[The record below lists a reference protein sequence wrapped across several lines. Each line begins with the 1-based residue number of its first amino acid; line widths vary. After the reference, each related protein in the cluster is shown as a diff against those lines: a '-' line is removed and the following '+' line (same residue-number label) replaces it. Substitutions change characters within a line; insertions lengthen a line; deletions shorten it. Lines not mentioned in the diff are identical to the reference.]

1 MWLGVRLYFLNISDK
16 WRAKT
21 NLIESGE
28 ITSTLPNSKELI
40 VDKKSKKRLEVLRQK
55 QEKQQVLLK
64 AARAQTDEPGE
75 VEKIESELEAI
86 NAEIAE
92 LRK

>member
-1 MWLGVRLYFLNISDK
+1 
-16 WRAKT
+16 
-21 NLIESGE
+21 
-28 ITSTLPNSKELI
+28 

-55 QEKQQVLLK
+55 KEKQQTLLK

-75 VEKIESELEAI
+75 VEKIEAELEAI